1 MPAVKLLRSVA
12 LLTLLTVAGFVS
24 AKSGFA
30 ENTLGANGTIPHSMI
45 AEELEPLAA
54 DALLNSPYMA
64 FYQVNG
70 KVDGNMM
77 RFSKLNTR
85 ESFPDDR
92 LAYAAKSI
100 AGMADRAVNNT
111 GSRIKEK
118 ATAYVAFYEGR
129 VPGISPEHIM
139 VLTTSAQKAPN
150 VMAVL
155 IVKDNNSASKK
166 GSRTVSNTSG
176 PEGSG
181 VYLFELAL

>member
-1 MPAVKLLRSVA
+1 
-12 LLTLLTVAGFVS
+12 
-24 AKSGFA
+24 
-30 ENTLGANGTIPHSMI
+30 
-45 AEELEPLAA
+45 
-54 DALLNSPYMA
+54 
-64 FYQVNG
+64 
-70 KVDGNMM
+70 MM

-92 LAYAAKSI
+92 LAYVAKSI